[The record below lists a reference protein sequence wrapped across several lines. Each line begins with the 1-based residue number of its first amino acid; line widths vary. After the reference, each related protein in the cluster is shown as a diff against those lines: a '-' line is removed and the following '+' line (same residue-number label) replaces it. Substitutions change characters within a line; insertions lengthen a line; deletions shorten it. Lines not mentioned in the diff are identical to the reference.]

1 MYSGLYIKIHILQQQ
16 KHGGVRNKQAA
27 LTFFLKPKND
37 KSTVQIFYHIVINE
51 FVDFNQILVLNNTFS
66 THNLQNKVKMTLEK
80 RS

>member
-16 KHGGVRNKQAA
+16 KHGGVRIKQAA

-51 FVDFNQILVLNNTFS
+51 FVDFNQILVLNTCS